1 MNSVTKEYD
10 EWFQK
15 YATQWLLE
23 WDWVWLKAQGYAES
37 LLNPKAESSV
47 GAKGIMQIMDETWYD
62 IKGRLQTIIPLTA
75 NVFEPQWNI
84 AGGVYYMALMRNG
97 WAAPRFE
104 EDRRKLAQASYNA
117 GFGHIL
123 KAQEKAGGVND
134 YDSIIAKLPMVT
146 GTENAMQTTNYVHH
160 IQQYYNQFKGT
171 IN

>member
-1 MNSVTKEYD
+1 M
-10 EWFQK
+10 
-15 YATQWLLE
+15 
-23 WDWVWLKAQGYAES
+23 G
-37 LLNPKAESSV
+37 
-47 GAKGIMQIMDETWYD
+47 
-62 IKGRLQTIIPLTA
+62 GR
-75 NVFEPQWNI
+75 
-84 AGGVYYMALMRNG
+84 
-97 WAAPRFE
+97 
-104 EDRRKLAQASYNA
+104 RRVLRKTASYNA